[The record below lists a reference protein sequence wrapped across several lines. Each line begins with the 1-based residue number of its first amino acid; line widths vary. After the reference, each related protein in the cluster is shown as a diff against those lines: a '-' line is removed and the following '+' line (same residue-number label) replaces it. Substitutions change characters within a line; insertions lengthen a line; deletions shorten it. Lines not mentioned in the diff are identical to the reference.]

1 MYFVRDLWPVWKGGR
16 CHSMTWRWC
25 WRAGGS
31 QLVLLL
37 GFLYMRVVLGS
48 GCNDWQFIQKIN
60 WRTGG
65 SPTRKH
71 GNTETPTLSSIWYHA
86 THPSLCDPRCVSM
99 ISPPS
104 SHFLPFSP
112 SLLSHVYF
120 IHPDSH
126 IRDGIH
132 YWITPLSTT
141 VQLSPHVSFNIW
153 WICFKGREGGREGV
167 HICTHTQKWHLSW
180 LGIAEQLLWYLGQ
193 RDKCQSSSNL
203 AFHILE
209 KKHNCVS
216 VFLYAC
222 IKVKGWHI
230 AVVRS
235 LHAVIMGMNIM
246 GI

>member
-48 GCNDWQFIQKIN
+48 GCNDWQFMQKIN

-86 THPSLCDPRCVSM
+86 THPSLCDPRYVSM

-209 KKHNCVS
+209 KKT
-216 VFLYAC
+216 
-222 IKVKGWHI
+222 
-230 AVVRS
+230 
-235 LHAVIMGMNIM
+235 
-246 GI
+246 

>member
-1 MYFVRDLWPVWKGGR
+1 MCVCIHVY
-16 CHSMTWRWC
+16 CS
-25 WRAGGS
+25 
-31 QLVLLL
+31 LLL
-37 GFLYMRVVLGS
+37 DSVWPCVFVCALMWIMYVCLQRLSLDVFCPWPLTCVEGWQMSQHDMKMMLESWRLTAGAAFGFSLHACRVGR
-48 GCNDWQFIQKIN
+48 NDWQFMQKIN

-86 THPSLCDPRCVSM
+86 THPSLCDPRYVSM

-209 KKHNCVS
+209 KKT
-216 VFLYAC
+216 
-222 IKVKGWHI
+222 
-230 AVVRS
+230 
-235 LHAVIMGMNIM
+235 
-246 GI
+246 

>member
-86 THPSLCDPRCVSM
+86 THPSLCDPRYVSM

-153 WICFKGREGGREGV
+153 WICFKGREGGRTYM
-167 HICTHTQKWHLSW
+167 HTHTEMTSLVVGHCRAAPVISRTKRQVPELIQS
-180 LGIAEQLLWYLGQ
+180 GISYF
-193 RDKCQSSSNL
+193 R
-203 AFHILE
+203 
-209 KKHNCVS
+209 KKNITVS
-216 VFLYAC
+216 VCFYM
-222 IKVKGWHI
+222 
-230 AVVRS
+230 
-235 LHAVIMGMNIM
+235 HALK
-246 GI
+246 